1 MKKDITICF
10 RTSREIKNSLEK
22 LAKIKRQT
30 LSSVIEDVL
39 YYHLKEKKAFK
50 ESKQERRAFNRKKV
64 SLPAFVYEED
74 TKNPGEF
81 QTGTIL
87 DVSLGGLLISV
98 PKGAK
103 LALSGD
109 SKDRGFHIV
118 FTLPEFQR
126 PVTMV
131 CQPQRVAESGEDVQ
145 VGSAFVDSDFQSCQV
160 LQKYL
165 I

>member
-1 MKKDITICF
+1 MKKGYTICF
-10 RTSREIKNSLEK
+10 RTSQDIKNSLRK
-22 LAKIKRQT
+22 LAKTKRQT

-50 ESKQERRAFNRKKV
+50 ESKQERRAFTRRKA
-64 SLPAFVYEED
+64 SLPAFVYKED

-87 DVSLGGLLISV
+87 DISLGGLLISV
-98 PKGAK
+98 PKGVK
-103 LALSGD
+103 LELSEN
-109 SKDRGFHIV
+109 SKDQGFHIV

-126 PVTMV
+126 PVSMV

-145 VGSAFVDSDFQSCQV
+145 VGSAFVDSDFQSCQI